1 MKTRCG
7 VEVEVVTNE
16 VCGDLLLAL
25 VFAQFGL
32 NVHQHPK
39 FKDPL
44 CLTIK

>member
-1 MKTRCG
+1 